1 MRSHAALQ
9 QSAFYLY
16 PSLEIIMANAS
27 LETVLSGQ
35 KTILNTLHSL
45 VGISLDSAEK
55 IAAHHVASSRRAVEQ
70 HIQQGQAILDSKDVQ
85 GVLSLSGNL
94 AQPHIDNG
102 IDYLRGLHDISN
114 EAQEQYISLIESGH
128 GELNKSISSVLDWYS
143 KSAGHADVAVAA
155 VRSAVSAANSA
166 FENAHKTAR
175 QVANIADASVKA
187 ATSAT
192 SRAIDAATP
201 SRKKAA

>member
-1 MRSHAALQ
+1 
-9 QSAFYLY
+9 
-16 PSLEIIMANAS
+16 MANIS
-27 LETVLSGQ
+27 LETVVSGQ
-35 KTILNTLHSL
+35 KTVLDTLQSF
-45 VGISLDSAEK
+45 VGISLESFEK
-55 IAAHHVASSRRAVEQ
+55 VASHHLASSRRAVEQ
-70 HIQQGQAILDSKDVQ
+70 QIQHGKEILDSKDAQ
-85 GVLSLSGNL
+85 GALALSG
-94 AQPHIDNG
+94 AFVQPHIDNG

-114 EAQEQYISLIESGH
+114 EAQEQYISLIERGH
-128 GELNKSISSVLDWYS
+128 GELNKSISSALDWYA

-187 ATSAT
+187 ATSVT
-192 SRAIDAATP
+192 SRAVEATTP

>member
-1 MRSHAALQ
+1 
-9 QSAFYLY
+9 
-16 PSLEIIMANAS
+16 MANAS
-27 LETVLSGQ
+27 LETVVSGQ
-35 KTILNTLHSL
+35 KAILDTLHSF
-45 VGISLDSAEK
+45 VDISLNSFGK
-55 IAAHHVASSRRAVEQ
+55 IAAHHLGSSRRAVDQ
-70 HIQQGQAILDSKDVQ
+70 QIQQGWAILASKDVQ
-85 GVLSLSGNL
+85 GALSLSGNL
-94 AQPHIDNG
+94 VQPHIDNG
-102 IDYLRGLHDISN
+102 IDYLRGIHDISN
-114 EAQEQYISLIESGH
+114 EAQEQYISLIERSH

-143 KSAGHADVAVAA
+143 KSAHTDVAVAA

-166 FENAHKTAR
+166 FENVHKTAR